1 MPSGT
6 LRLRF
11 AAAAPA
17 LVAVATA
24 ALAAWWLVPDALEPG
39 SAVAAALKRRL
50 ALALAAAAMAALAAL
65 AAVWWWLD
73 RRWARPL
80 SRLVAA
86 TGQLA
91 SGRFDHRL
99 DPPEDDPL
107 RGLVEAVNR
116 LAGRAR
122 EEIGAAEAERDQ
134 LGTILAR
141 MSEGVLVVGA
151 DGRALLANPAFRRL
165 FGLAGEVAG
174 RGPLEISRQPHLAR
188 IIEAT
193 LRSGASETAEIDL
206 ELPARRNLSL
216 ASASLGAGA
225 GAVVVARDT
234 TAFAQLAKVRRDFVA
249 NVSHELKTPLAAIR
263 GYAETLRDGALG
275 EPATAQRFT
284 ERIVAQC
291 RRLQAL
297 LDDLLTL
304 SRLESVDGG
313 ALPAERLDLAT
324 VVQRGVELV
333 AETAREKGVE
343 IAVSRGELPQVAGHP
358 ASLER
363 LVVNLLDNAVK
374 YNRPGGR
381 VEVRLAA
388 ADGGQLALEVADTGI
403 GIPPEA
409 LPRIFE
415 RFYRVDKGR
424 ARDEGGTG
432 LGLAIVKHI
441 AQLHRGRVEVESEE
455 RKGSTFRVYLPAA

>member
-1 MPSGT
+1 MASSSRK
-6 LRLRF
+6 LRL
-11 AAAAPA
+11 AA
-17 LVAVATA
+17 LVPAVAALATA
-24 ALAAWWLVPDALEPG
+24 AFQLRPSGRLAAVLLP
-39 SAVAAALKRRL
+39 AAA
-50 ALALAAAAMAALAAL
+50 AALAAL
-65 AAVWWWLD
+65 GAVSLWLG
-73 RRWARPL
+73 RRFARPL
-80 SRLVAA
+80 SGLAEGA
-86 TGQLA
+86 GQLA
-91 SGRFDHRL
+91 SGRYDHRL
-99 DPPEDDPL
+99 EPPEDDDL
-107 RGLVEAVNR
+107 GRLAQALNR
-116 LAGRAR
+116 LAAR
-122 EEIGAAEAERDQ
+122 VEAEIGAAEAERDQ
-134 LGTILAR
+134 LRTILAR
-141 MSEGVLVVGA
+141 MSEGVLVVGP

-165 FGLAGEVAG
+165 FGLDGEVVG
-174 RGPLEISRQPHLAR
+174 RAPLEISRQPQLAR
-188 IIEAT
+188 ILDST
-193 LRSGASETAEIDL
+193 LTSGQSETVELEL
-206 ELPARRNLSL
+206 ELPVKRHLSL
-216 ASASLGAGA
+216 ASAWLGAA
-225 GAVVVARDT
+225 TGAVVVARDT

-275 EPATAQRFT
+275 DLAIAQRFT

-304 SRLESVDGG
+304 SRLESVDGA

-333 AETAREKGVE
+333 AESAREKGVE
-343 IAVSRGELPQVAGHP
+343 IVVSRGELPAVAGHG

-388 ADGGQLALEVADTGI
+388 ADGGQARLEVADTGI
-403 GIPPEA
+403 GIPREA

-424 ARDEGGTG
+424 AREEGGTG

-455 RKGSTFRVYLPAA
+455 RRGSTFRVYLPAV